1 MRKSSLATSLLTAG
15 VLFSLLSVGRADTIS
30 LTISDNHGDTQ
41 TVSSVGDVLTFSGLV
56 GNFDIQFAAGVTN
69 SPGGNP
75 SFVSITNNTVTN
87 TGLEEGVLTFAL
99 TGFGFTT
106 PSVVG
111 GAEIANS
118 GSFDG
123 NINDPNGE
131 VTVQGFFDANN
142 AGSLTNGTSICAMG
156 PAAGGNSTAGAC
168 PAVYASFLGGSG
180 PFSLSE
186 VTTLTLGAEDS
197 VNTTGRV
204 TTAPEPSAILLLGS
218 GLLSLG
224 GIRRRWFR

>member
-1 MRKSSLATSLLTAG
+1 MHW
-15 VLFSLLSVGRADTIS
+15 V
-30 LTISDNHGDTQ
+30 
-41 TVSSVGDVLTFSGLV
+41 FSGLV

-87 TGLEEGVLTFAL
+87 TGIQEGVLTFTL

-106 PSVVG
+106 PSVLG

-123 NINDPNGE
+123 NINDPNGQ
-131 VTVQGFFDANN
+131 VTVQGFFDASNS
-142 AGSLTNGTSICAMG
+142 GSLANGTSICAMG
-156 PAAGGNSTAGAC
+156 PAVGGNSTAGAC
-168 PAVYASFLGGSG
+168 PAAYARFPGGAG

-186 VTTLTLGAEDS
+186 LTTLTLGTNDS
-197 VNTTGRV
+197 VNTTGKV
-204 TTAPEPSAILLLGS
+204 ATAPEPSAVLLLGA